1 MAKVLTIKPKKKR
14 LNVVRK
20 DSKGAILKEIEKEIA
35 NLDRR
40 QKQGA
45 IETPIGPQRI
55 RGLAGSG
62 KTVVLALKAA
72 YLHAQHPEWDV
83 VVTFHTRSLQG
94 NLQELMRRFSYEQT
108 NDEPD
113 WQKLRVLSSWGG
125 LRDPGVYSEVAV
137 QAGVQ
142 PEDFDTA
149 RRQFGRSDAFEGICS
164 KVLDAIDSNALEP
177 LYDAILIDEAQDF
190 GPNFLR
196 LCLAAV
202 KEPKR
207 LVWAYDEMQNLN
219 ALTMPPLEELFGTD
233 EHGRAKVTL
242 RNDENQPR
250 QDVILPK
257 CYRNTPWALAVAH
270 ALGFG
275 CFRPQGLIQAF
286 DEPGMWDDI
295 GYHVVAGRLEPG
307 HEVSL
312 ERRPDASPD
321 FFIKWLSGEQAV
333 QFHAFEDDETQLAWL
348 VDSIQENLSTD
359 ELEPTDIMVI
369 IPNPLSTQQ
378 RASQILYA
386 LHNAGIEAHIAGVTR
401 SRDEFFVDGSVVLTG
416 LFRAKGN
423 ECPMVY
429 VVNADYCYGGAGLIS
444 KRNTLF
450 TAITRSRGWVRIAG
464 VGDDMQALYA
474 EYSKIVDAGYELRF
488 RMPTDEER
496 QRMRQMHRDRTAS
509 EQEKLEKTRHSL
521 GDVVELFESG
531 IISPEDLSPE
541 MRARLKKFLI

>member
-1 MAKVLTIKPKKKR
+1 M
-14 LNVVRK
+14 
-20 DSKGAILKEIEKEIA
+20 
-35 NLDRR
+35 
-40 QKQGA
+40 
-45 IETPIGPQRI
+45 
-55 RGLAGSG
+55 
-62 KTVVLALKAA
+62 
-72 YLHAQHPEWDV
+72 
-83 VVTFHTRSLQG
+83 
-94 NLQELMRRFSYEQT
+94 
-108 NDEPD
+108 
-113 WQKLRVLSSWGG
+113 
-125 LRDPGVYSEVAV
+125 
-137 QAGVQ
+137 
-142 PEDFDTA
+142 
-149 RRQFGRSDAFEGICS
+149 
-164 KVLDAIDSNALEP
+164 
-177 LYDAILIDEAQDF
+177 
-190 GPNFLR
+190 
-196 LCLAAV
+196 
-202 KEPKR
+202 
-207 LVWAYDEMQNLN
+207 
-219 ALTMPPLEELFGTD
+219 
-233 EHGRAKVTL
+233 
-242 RNDENQPR
+242 
-250 QDVILPK
+250 
-257 CYRNTPWALAVAH
+257 
-270 ALGFG
+270 
-275 CFRPQGLIQAF
+275 
-286 DEPGMWDDI
+286 
-295 GYHVVAGRLEPG
+295 
-307 HEVSL
+307 
-312 ERRPDASPD
+312 
-321 FFIKWLSGEQAV
+321 